1 MGFSTVLCL
10 VGSLVFPNPENEQ
23 RKTSTR
29 VYRIKSFNRQIV
41 GDFNHYTAD
50 YGFSGYRVPV
60 IPRAPRSVRRRSP
73 QKKLVE
79 DSTISAF
86 ELLAAVAG
94 KLLQESES
102 STSSNAAEAKVH
114 PGFRDGKKT
123 SLPENDKALKLK
135 YFDQG
140 SCAESAFFPE
150 ISVQDR
156 NILSIVKELPRAE
169 NDSIL
174 DRTSALVSCDLPTK
188 VDYDMKLEMCKDKS
202 SDGTFPCKVDGG
214 SNDVGDIYDPKM
226 DNGPEKQLVDEREQV
241 GDLTMANKSS
251 VKDPIKECVNNNVLI
266 NSESSVQ
273 LSLCRDPIP
282 GALFQKRRNDVKLGI
297 RDDDENSF
305 GCNKPCTKIRPF
317 RLQLC
322 NGYRRTRKMLTSKY
336 RKVAP
341 KIKDRE
347 FYNYSEGMKSFYR
360 YRKNIYKRERFHW
373 VPIKKRK
380 LFDHS
385 FEVAYDQEASSE
397 SVSNLPEKEMRGDK
411 SSSASIFHKE
421 SGLSASVKA
430 RQKSKDSKVKFSIKS
445 FRVPE
450 LYIEVPETATVGSLK
465 RMVMEAVTAILG
477 SGLQVGVVLQG
488 KKVRDDNRT
497 LQQAGISQSSN
508 LDSLGF
514 ALEPSFAHVSGQRTP
529 KDLPLVLRCDADLLS
544 SRSTAS
550 QIFDSGVSN
559 ASLDP
564 PLVMKLDNDNSQELI
579 PSPKTPIDSLKDG
592 ALPDSKALIPV
603 PPMNIETLAVVPF
616 NSKRKC
622 NELSQRRT
630 RRPFSVTEV
639 EALVEAVEKLGTG
652 RWRNVKMRAFEDA
665 DHRTYVDLKD
675 KWKTLV
681 HTASIAPQQR
691 RGEPVPQELLD
702 RVLAAHGYWSQ
713 HQPKHGKHKDEPLQI
728 TDSPMEMVGA

>member
-1 MGFSTVLCL
+1 MVS
-10 VGSLVFPNPENEQ
+10 
-23 RKTSTR
+23 K
-29 VYRIKSFNRQIV
+29 KRQ
-41 GDFNHYTAD
+41 D

-60 IPRAPRSVRRRSP
+60 IPRAPRSIRRRSP
-73 QKKLVE
+73 RKKLVE

-102 STSSNAAEAKVH
+102 STSSNVAEVKVH
-114 PGFRDGKKT
+114 PGFCRDGKKMR
-123 SLPENDKALKLK
+123 LPENDKALKLK

-156 NILSIVKELPRAE
+156 NILSNVKELPQAE

-174 DRTSALVSCDLPTK
+174 DHTSALVSCDLATR
-188 VDYDMKLEMCKDKS
+188 VDYDMKLEMCTDKS
-202 SDGTFPCKVDGG
+202 PNGTFPRKVDGG

-226 DNGPEKQLVDEREQV
+226 DNGPEKQLVNEQEQV
-241 GDLTMANKSS
+241 GDLTMANESS
-251 VKDPIKECVNNNVLI
+251 VKDPFEECVNNNVLI

-273 LSLCRDPIP
+273 LSLYRDSIP
-282 GALFQKRRNDVKLGI
+282 GALFQNHRNDVKLGI
-297 RDDDENSF
+297 IDDDENSF

-322 NGYRRTRKMLTSKY
+322 NGYHRTRKMLTSKY

-347 FYNYSEGMKSFYR
+347 FYNSNEGMKFFYR
-360 YRKNIYKRERFHW
+360 CRKNICKRERCHW

-397 SVSNLPEKEMRGDK
+397 SVYNLPEKKMRGDN

-421 SGLSASVKA
+421 SGFSASVKA

-514 ALEPSFAHVSGQRTP
+514 ALEPSFAHVSGQRAP
-529 KDLPLVLRCDADLLS
+529 KDLPLVLQCDAALLS

-550 QIFDSGVSN
+550 PIFDSGISN
-559 ASLDP
+559 AALDP
-564 PLVMKLDNDNSQELI
+564 PLVMKLDNDIGNNQELI
-579 PSPKTPIDSLKDG
+579 PSPKTTIDSLIDG
-592 ALPDSKALIPV
+592 VLPDSKALIPV
-603 PPMNIETLAVVPF
+603 PPTNIEALAVVPF
-616 NSKRKC
+616 NSKCKHT
-622 NELSQRRT
+622 EISQRRT

-691 RGEPVPQELLD
+691 RGEPVPQEMLD
-702 RVLAAHGYWSQ
+702 RVLAAHAYWSQ
-713 HQPKHGKHKDEPLQI
+713 HQTKHGKHQVEPLQI
-728 TDSPMEMVGA
+728 IDSPREIVGA